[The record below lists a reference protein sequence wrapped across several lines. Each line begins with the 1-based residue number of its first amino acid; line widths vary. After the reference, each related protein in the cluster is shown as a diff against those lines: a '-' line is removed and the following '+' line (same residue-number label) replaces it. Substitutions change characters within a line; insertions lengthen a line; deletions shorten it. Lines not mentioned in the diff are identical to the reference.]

1 MKRISRTSEIILFD
15 AFIAALKKLCS
26 DDKVLFALKKRK
38 YALVHRLAMYLEAEV
53 PSNLYA
59 DMMLFLENEGNPDI
73 LIHNRK
79 GDSRLAIYA
88 KEAYLTKKD
97 QEEARLYHKSQGC
110 MTLAFAFLP
119 EKDYFL
125 VYRFGEAFTDYLHI
139 SKEDFHESLLKRC
152 GNDSEETFSDEQL
165 LLGIKAKKRRG
176 KKESASEAV
185 TSGI

>member
-15 AFIAALKKLCS
+15 AFIAAIKKLVS
-26 DDKVLFALKKRK
+26 DDKELCTFKKKK
-38 YALVHRLAMYLEAEV
+38 YALKHRLAMYLETEV
-53 PSNLYA
+53 PANLYA

-88 KEAYLTKKD
+88 KDEYLSKKD
-97 QEEARLYHKSQGC
+97 QEEARLYHKNQGC
-110 MTLAFAFLP
+110 MTIAFAFLP

-139 SKEDFHESLLKRC
+139 SKEDFHERLLKRC
-152 GNDSEETFSDEQL
+152 GNDSEETFSDDQL
-165 LLGIKAKKRRG
+165 LLGIKTKKKR
-176 KKESASEAV
+176 KKREDIQSSSV
-185 TSGI
+185 